1 MDHATTR
8 GRVLVGAAGWELVRH
23 PAAADVIWVRN
34 RCYLGD
40 YEPARW
46 SSDGGRRQAFNML
59 PWDLPVTDKG
69 LLVKHLSAV
78 SEYDASAFVPST
90 FRLTEPQQRQA
101 FVSAMAAC
109 KRREED
115 DAQGGGGCGT
125 WILKRTDL
133 SNGEGA
139 QILPKPAEWAC
150 GGSGGGG
157 GNTTTFVE
165 THGTESWLVQR
176 YIEHPLLLNG
186 RKSELRAYLLV
197 ASLEPLLVFYHSG
210 TVRLNVAPYVH
221 DGRWGDDTVHITNTR
236 RQLQAVRQGG
246 NASAALNHGERGTTT
261 TDCPRALSSRSADTH
276 ARSLARPADQKRPAR
291 FVRRPLARAQV
302 VARAAGGSPT

>member
-133 SNGEGA
+133 SNGEGEASRVGMRWQRRRRWQHHHLCGHPRGRVVAGAALHRAPPAA
-139 QILPKPAEWAC
+139 QRPQVRTPSIPTGGFPRAAAGLLPQW
-150 GGSGGGG
+150 
-157 GNTTTFVE
+157 
-165 THGTESWLVQR
+165 HGEAQR
-176 YIEHPLLLNG
+176 
-186 RKSELRAYLLV
+186 RALRARW
-197 ASLEPLLVFYHSG
+197 SL
-210 TVRLNVAPYVH
+210 
-221 DGRWGDDTVHITNTR
+221 GRRHR
-236 RQLQAVRQGG
+236 SHHQH
-246 NASAALNHGERGTTT
+246 AA
-261 TDCPRALSSRSADTH
+261 A
-276 ARSLARPADQKRPAR
+276 
-291 FVRRPLARAQV
+291 
-302 VARAAGGSPT
+302 AAGGTPRRQRLRRAQPR